1 MTQKEIDFLKNI
13 TIEDVEK
20 FYPEVIEDDF
30 QMMKVI
36 IDYGVLQ
43 RPDDFPNLIQCL
55 IYVLKETSKAI
66 DDEAMGM
73 QSLYRDMLID
83 KILGKN

>member
-20 FYPEVIEDDF
+20 FYPEATEDDF
-30 QMMKVI
+30 RMMKVI

-43 RPDDFPNLIQCL
+43 RPDDFPKLIQCL
-55 IYVLKETSKAI
+55 IYVLEETSKTLI
-66 DDEAMGM
+66 EEAKGM
-73 QSLYRDMLID
+73 ESVYRDMLID
-83 KILGKN
+83 EILKK